1 MAKRKLITFK
11 YAFGSN
17 SEAIKNYLTSNDVLK
32 EFKKEY
38 TRLRDAERKQIER
51 LQESPDFKT
60 MQSAQQKLAP
70 KLKDFYTPKGK
81 FKKSEFANEFAK
93 MQRFLQSERRTLT
106 GQGEIR
112 KKTINKLQARGY
124 DVTTENYAE
133 FVELMEELRRRGL
146 DELYDSARV
155 IKTYFALK
163 GNKSA
168 SPKQMNRFFN
178 KLKKN
183 YSGHDLDDVE

>member
-11 YAFGSN
+11 YAFGGN

-51 LQESPDFKT
+51 LQASPDFKT

-112 KKTINKLQARGY
+112 KKTINKLQSRGY